1 MCDEQPALVG
11 YKLIAIQVELLS
23 HDGQIYMDSLLQ
35 KQAILRLSDLY
46 SVILLMRDSLF
57 LMV

>member
-11 YKLIAIQVELLS
+11 YNLIAIQVELLS
-23 HDGQIYMDSLLQ
+23 HDGQIYMDLLLQ

-46 SVILLMRDSLF
+46 SAILLMRDTLF

>member
-23 HDGQIYMDSLLQ
+23 HDGQIYMDLLLQ
-35 KQAILRLSDLY
+35 RQAILRLSDLY
-46 SVILLMRDSLF
+46 SAILLMRDTLF